1 MLLLTKR
8 REELLTVLPPHNIE
22 AVCIILPDIVLCNP
36 VDVVRFWTQEVA
48 GLPTRER
55 TFVEQEYAQREMWVT
70 LLCLVCAKHRR
81 A

>member
-1 MLLLTKR
+1 M
-8 REELLTVLPPHNIE
+8 LPPHNIE

-55 TFVEQEYAQREMWVT
+55 TLVEQEYAQREMWVT